1 MKILVTGATGFVGAA
16 VARRL
21 VQHGH
26 TVLGLARSESAA
38 TRVKSAGLTPIH
50 GDFAEPAT
58 LAGAV
63 SQVDVIISTA
73 SIGQVEGTPESER
86 EKTDVSRHAGRAKT
100 DEPRRDSDLAS
111 EHQAD
116 LNRDAE
122 RVEADKAKLQSR
134 SDLDASRDL
143 GRADMGRSRA
153 QRQAARDERLRV
165 EREITDEAIKAERR
179 RADAA
184 TERERRDYQASAKSS
199 AELLSQEHA
208 DHLKTKSALTT
219 REEFLAIVSHDL
231 RNPLNHISMAAQNLL
246 EEPKDVK
253 ELASAINR
261 SAVEMLRLIQDLL
274 DIERISVGRLTLHYE
289 EHDVSEIIKEAVEEF
304 KGDAAAKEIILGA
317 KPQDVCGYVV
327 CDRSRVM
334 QVLSNLI
341 GNAIKF
347 TPAKGQI
354 CVSCARIGTEGKEVQ
369 VSVSDTGAGIA
380 PEKIKTIFER
390 FSQIHSQDR
399 RGIGLGLY
407 IAKMMVEEHPGR
419 IWVESKLGEGSTFH
433 FTLPLRSADPDANN
447 RRRA

>member
-1 MKILVTGATGFVGAA
+1 MALPP
-16 VARRL
+16 R
-21 VQHGH
+21 Q
-26 TVLGLARSESAA
+26 
-38 TRVKSAGLTPIH
+38 
-50 GDFAEPAT
+50 
-58 LAGAV
+58 
-63 SQVDVIISTA
+63 
-73 SIGQVEGTPESER
+73 SER
-86 EKTDVSRHAGRAKT
+86 EKTDVSRHAGRAKI
-100 DEPRRDSDLAS
+100 DEPRRDSDLGS

-116 LNRDAE
+116 LDRDAE

-153 QRQAARDERLRV
+153 QRQAERDERLRV
-165 EREITDEAIKAERR
+165 EREMTDEAIKAERL

-184 TERERRDYQASAKSS
+184 TKRERSDYQASATSS

-208 DHLKTKSALTT
+208 DHLKTQAALTT

-231 RNPLNHISMAAQNLL
+231 RNPINHISMAAQNLL

-253 ELASAINR
+253 ELASSINR
-261 SAVEMLRLIQDLL
+261 SAGEMLRLIQDLL
-274 DIERISVGRLTLHYE
+274 DLERIAVGKLTLHYE

-304 KGDAAAKEIILGA
+304 TGDAASKEITLSA
-317 KPQDVCGYVV
+317 KPEDVCGFVV
-327 CDRSRVM
+327 CDRSRVI

-354 CVSCARIGTEGKEVQ
+354 CVSCARTGTEGKEVQ
-369 VSVSDTGAGIA
+369 VSVSDTGEGIA

-390 FSQIHSQDR
+390 FSQIRSQDR

-433 FTLPLRSADPDANN
+433 FTLPLRSADPEVNDKQ
-447 RRRA
+447 RRLSS